1 MSYGDVQSS
10 LSSQRGF
17 CCLNMTRAESG
28 NWSGSLEIGCNEAA
42 FNLLFIFHNKLFF
55 SLVYLLFI
63 LLGHNIFIK

>member
-10 LSSQRGF
+10 R
-17 CCLNMTRAESG
+17 